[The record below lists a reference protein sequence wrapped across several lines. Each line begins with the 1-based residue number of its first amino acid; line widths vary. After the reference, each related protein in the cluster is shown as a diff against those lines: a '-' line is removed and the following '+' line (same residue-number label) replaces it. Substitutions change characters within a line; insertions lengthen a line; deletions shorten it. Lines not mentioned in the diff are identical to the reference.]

1 MAQVK
6 IVTDSAAELPQDVID
21 DLGIT
26 VVPWRVQVGP
36 ETLIDGPALRTE
48 DFYRDMV
55 KRRRAPTVTPP
66 TAQQFAEAY
75 SRLARETDE
84 VVSIHGPAELGQ
96 ALQAARQGRMGL
108 LGRCEVAV
116 LDAQFTSRALGIL
129 VEEGARAA
137 RAGFKA
143 AEVVRIVN
151 GTIPRTYFTFYVEAI
166 DHLMR
171 QGLLRESREQMGISV
186 GYKPLLLLEEGQIV
200 SLQRS
205 RRRGEPSE
213 RLLEFISEFRGLQ
226 ELHLL
231 HTGLAPGVQDLKTL
245 LAEAAPQIAYREH
258 IYGPVL
264 AALIG
269 PAAIGFAA
277 LESAVFSSASLR

>member
-1 MAQVK
+1 MAQVR
-6 IVTDSAAELPQDVID
+6 IVTDSAAELPQELVDT
-21 DLGIT
+21 LGIT
-26 VVPWRVQVGP
+26 VVPWRVQLGT
-36 ETLIDGPALRTE
+36 ETLIDSPALRTE

-55 KRRRAPTVTPP
+55 KRRRAPAALPP
-66 TAQQFAEAY
+66 TAQQFAEVY

-84 VVSIHGPAELGQ
+84 VVSIHGPTELGQ
-96 ALQAARQGRMGL
+96 ALLAARQGRLGL

-129 VEEGARAA
+129 VTEGAKAAQAGLRAA
-137 RAGFKA
+137 D
-143 AEVVRIVN
+143 VIRIVN

-171 QGLLRESREQMGISV
+171 QGLLRESREQMGITV

-205 RRRGEPSE
+205 RRRGEPGE
-213 RLLEFISEFRGLQ
+213 RLLEFIAEFRDLQ
-226 ELHLL
+226 ELYLL
-231 HTGLAPGVQDLKTL
+231 HTGLAPGVQGLKAL
-245 LAEAAPQIAYREH
+245 LAEAAPQIAYTEH

-277 LESAVFSSASLR
+277 LESAPLR

>member
-21 DLGIT
+21 ALEIS
-26 VVPWRVQVGP
+26 VVPWRVQLGP
-36 ETLIDGPALRTE
+36 ETLIDGPMLRTE
-48 DFYRDMV
+48 DFYRDLV
-55 KRRRAPTVTPP
+55 KRRRNPTALAP
-66 TAQQFAEAY
+66 TAQQFAEVY

-84 VVSIHGPAELGQ
+84 VVSIHGPAELGK
-96 ALQAARQGRMGL
+96 ALQAACQGRLGL

-129 VEEGARAA
+129 VAEGARAA
-137 RAGFKA
+137 QAGFKA
-143 AEVVRIVN
+143 ADVIRMVN
-151 GTIPRTYFTFYVEAI
+151 GAIPRTYFTFYVEAI

-213 RLLEFISEFRGLQ
+213 RLLEFISEFRDLQ
-226 ELHLL
+226 ELYLL
-231 HTGLAPGVQDLKTL
+231 HTGLAPGVHDLKAL
-245 LAEAAPQIAYREH
+245 LAEAAPQISYTEH
-258 IYGPVL
+258 IYGSVL

-277 LESAVFSSASLR
+277 FESASLR